1 MKTLNIKMHSKLYIF
16 LKKGFIFVLI
26 LTLFSCKMNSTT
38 SNKENKINNVEF
50 NINKKSGVSINN
62 D

>member
-1 MKTLNIKMHSKLYIF
+1 MHSKLCIF
-16 LKKGFIFVLI
+16 LKKAFFFVLI
-26 LTLFSCKMNSTT
+26 LTLFSCKMDSTT

-50 NINKKSGVSINN
+50 KINKKSGVTIYN

>member
-1 MKTLNIKMHSKLYIF
+1 MHSKLYIF

-38 SNKENKINNVEF
+38 SNKGNKINNVEF
-50 NINKKSGVSINN
+50 KINKKSEVTINN

>member
-1 MKTLNIKMHSKLYIF
+1 MHSKLYIF

-50 NINKKSGVSINN
+50 KINKKNGVTINN

>member
-1 MKTLNIKMHSKLYIF
+1 MHSKLCIF
-16 LKKGFIFVLI
+16 LKKAFFFVLI

-38 SNKENKINNVEF
+38 SNKENKIYNVEF
-50 NINKKSGVSINN
+50 KINKKNEVTINN